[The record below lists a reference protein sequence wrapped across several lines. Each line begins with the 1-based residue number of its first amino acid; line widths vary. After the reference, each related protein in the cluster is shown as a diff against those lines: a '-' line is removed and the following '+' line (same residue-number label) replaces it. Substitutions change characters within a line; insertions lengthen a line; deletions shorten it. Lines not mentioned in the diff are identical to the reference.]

1 MAEDTT
7 VIGILGGTG
16 ALGSGL
22 GFRLARAKYR
32 VLIGSRD
39 IERARQAA
47 SELASGSDGPNL
59 VGASNVDVAQQADLV
74 IVAVPFIDRD
84 KVLKEVH
91 SYLKGKV
98 VVDATVPLQPPK
110 VSVVHL
116 RPAGSGAEEMQLLLG
131 SDVKVVS
138 AFQNVA
144 AAKLKTT
151 NLIDCDVLVCGD
163 DKDVK
168 ERVISLIERMGMAG
182 LDAGVLAN
190 SVVAEALTSVL
201 IGINRRYKTEAG
213 IRITGIARTE
223 K

>member
-1 MAEDTT
+1 MAEDTK

-22 GFRLARAKYR
+22 GLRLARAKYK

-39 IERARQAA
+39 AERARQAV
-47 SELASGSDGPNL
+47 SELSGGREEPNL
-59 VGASNVDVAQQADLV
+59 IGASNIEVARQADLV
-74 IVAVPFIDRD
+74 IVAVPFIGRD
-84 KVLKEVH
+84 EVLKEVQP
-91 SYLKGKV
+91 YLKGKV

-110 VSVVHL
+110 VYVVHL
-116 RPAGSGAEEMQLLLG
+116 RPAGSGAAEMQLLLG
-131 SDVKVVS
+131 PDVKVVS

-151 NLIDCDVLVCGD
+151 SPIDCDVLVCGD
-163 DKDVK
+163 DKDAK
-168 ERVISLIERMGMAG
+168 EQVIGLIERMGMMG

-201 IGINRRYKTEAG
+201 IGINRRHKTEAG
-213 IRITGIARTE
+213 IRITGITRV
-223 K
+223 